1 MAVKVQFLP
10 EDKAGLL
17 STVLESLLYGFS
29 LLMFI
34 ATLVILLRGQPWAQV
49 NRPMLVVA
57 CCLFI
62 LSTIHLAVDINRLN
76 IGLILD
82 RNTYPNGPSA
92 FFANPSEN
100 TFVFKN
106 AVYSFQ
112 TVLGDGV
119 VIYRCYKVWKS
130 VWVIIFPCMLWVGVA
145 GKFFVT
151 AAGSVYS
158 CTRPASTDTA
168 DIFVKE
174 LGQWI
179 TAFYSMTFS
188 CNLVATALLATRLYM
203 IHRGVRH
210 SRVGNGRTMGI
221 LLIIVDAGA
230 LYSMTLLAALIT
242 FALKTNGQYVV
253 LDMVTPII
261 SIAFYMV
268 IVRVGIARH
277 NSSRSNT
284 SNGTAPRVPMSR
296 QDPSGGRSKPM
307 HVRIQVE
314 HEMESG
320 RRSPEKGEDPGDLPM
335 ESYRAV

>member
-1 MAVKVQFLP
+1 MVSVQFLP

-34 ATLVILLRGQPWAQV
+34 ATLVILLRGQTWAQV
-49 NRPMLVVA
+49 NKPMVVVA

-82 RNTYPNGPSA
+82 RDGYPGGPAA

-130 VWVIIFPCMLWVGVA
+130 VWVIIFPCLLWIGVA
-145 GKFFVT
+145 IT

-158 CTRPASTDTA
+158 CTRPSSTDTS

-179 TAFYSMTFS
+179 TSFYSMTFS
-188 CNLVATALLATRLYM
+188 CNLVATILLASRLYM
-203 IHRGVRH
+203 IHRGVRN

-277 NSSRSNT
+277 NNSRSNT
-284 SNGTAPRVPMSR
+284 SNNQTAPRVPMSR
-296 QDPSGGRSKPM
+296 QENSGGRLGSKPM

-314 HEMESG
+314 QETESG
-320 RRSPEKGEDPGDLPM
+320 RRSPEKGEDPNDLPM
-335 ESYRAV
+335 EPYHAV

>member
-1 MAVKVQFLP
+1 MVDVQFLP
-10 EDKAGLL
+10 GDKAGLL

-34 ATLVILLRGQPWAQV
+34 ATLVILLRGQTWAQV
-49 NRPMLVVA
+49 NKPMVIVA

-62 LSTIHLAVDINRLN
+62 LSTIHLAVDISRLN

-82 RNTYPNGPSA
+82 RDTYPGGPAA

-106 AVYSFQ
+106 AVYGFQ

-130 VWVIIFPCMLWVGVA
+130 LWVIIFPCMLWI
-145 GKFFVT
+145 VT

-168 DIFVKE
+168 DIFVMQ

-179 TAFYSMTFS
+179 TSFYSMTFS
-188 CNLVATALLATRLYM
+188 CNLVATVLLATRLYM
-203 IHRGVRH
+203 IHQSVRN
-210 SRVGNGRTMGI
+210 SCAGNGRMMGI
-221 LLIIVDAGA
+221 VMITVDAGA

-268 IVRVGIARH
+268 IVRVGIATH
-277 NSSRSNT
+277 NNSRSKRRNRTT
-284 SNGTAPRVPMSR
+284 SRVQMSC
-296 QDPSGGRSKPM
+296 QDHLGGRLGSKPM
-307 HVRIQVE
+307 HVHIQVE
-314 HEMESG
+314 QETESG
-320 RRSPEKGEDPGDLPM
+320 LCSPEKREDPDDLPM
-335 ESYRAV
+335 EAYQAV